1 MTYRVVFSPEAEEQ
15 LIDLYRYIAK
25 AASPSVAAR
34 YIEAIVSHCES
45 LNIFPLR
52 GTPRGDVRPD
62 LRITTYKKQAVDRKA
77 CEPDYTS
84 HHPPRVRRANGPS
97 WVWAKPTFF
106 QIFLMR
112 NARRT
117 GMMPSSATLE
127 AFR

>member
-84 HHPPRVRRANGPS
+84 HYPPPGFEGPMALRGCGQS
-97 WVWAKPTFF
+97 PLISNFF
-106 QIFLMR
+106 
-112 NARRT
+112 N
-117 GMMPSSATLE
+117 E
-127 AFR
+127 E